1 MRTFLLAK
9 KKNWRQCWM
18 VGDSTPC
25 FRASSIFQQ
34 PFPSSTL
41 AIAGGEKV
49 EERTRA
55 SLLLL
60 AGFSVVFSFAGKLD
74 YYELAELVPQRRIFA
89 REPRIFSP
97 IHYLGNPSH
106 YVSLPHS
113 LLLLSS
119 LSLSVSR
126 VSKCCAQLLKQPIP
140 TKSPSLPG
148 VCRFAAGAASIILTE
163 DTTSL

>member
-1 MRTFLLAK
+1 
-9 KKNWRQCWM
+9 M

-41 AIAGGEKV
+41 AIEGKGGGGKV
-49 EERTRA
+49 ATRA

-89 REPRIFSP
+89 RTAYFLAHPLFGKSFTLRFASALTSSP
-97 IHYLGNPSH
+97 SSPS
-106 YVSLPHS
+106 P
-113 LLLLSS
+113 
-119 LSLSVSR
+119 SVSHVTLSR
-126 VSKCCAQLLKQPIP
+126 LKVLR
-140 TKSPSLPG
+140 TVVKTTNSDEKSLVTGCLPF
-148 VCRFAAGAASIILTE
+148 CRGGSFHNSDGRHYGPVKEVAVRS
-163 DTTSL
+163 